1 MTLHF
6 GRSRALFWYDRVE
19 RVMCMEIEQNVMV
32 DAIKK
37 RYKESFI
44 GCLLLGI
51 LAVVLLL
58 NPDNFMVSMIQ
69 VFGYISIF
77 LGVLSI
83 VYYFRLGKTEQMLSR
98 NLQNGIVL
106 CVFGCITFMQTI
118 MIKDMLTF
126 LLGGYLVFQGA
137 SRVQMSLYLRENL
150 TKLYVW
156 LLSLSLLYVLIGFL
170 VIVNPFERM
179 IKMPLF
185 LAISLLISQIIV
197 VMQNLIVLFSLKEKK
212 GE

>member
-1 MTLHF
+1 MTPYF

-150 TKLYVW
+150 NKLYVW

>member
-1 MTLHF
+1 
-6 GRSRALFWYDRVE
+6 
-19 RVMCMEIEQNVMV
+19 MEIEQNVMV

-150 TKLYVW
+150 NKLYVW

>member
-1 MTLHF
+1 MTPHF
-6 GRSRALFWYDRVE
+6 VRSQALFWYDRVE

-150 TKLYVW
+150 NKLYVW